1 MAAQS
6 CLSLPAKPN
15 SNYHPPS
22 PPRGPSV
29 ARAFPL
35 WPKHHAR
42 RLEPQ
47 ANPSAELRAWP
58 AALSMIRER
67 IFFFQ
72 LWLSVLCM
80 HVSETPEPADPEW
93 SLNRCPGKSVYRIP
107 VISSAPPRP
116 PSLSPPSF
124 LLDRPEFPA
133 LLPLEG
139 PGGTGKGTRCPSLG
153 IFGLLFP
160 AQEAWMATPRSSDLY
175 SRVPTTLNS
184 LVWALD
190 PRDGERER
198 VSRSTSRAKAT
209 GRGTDDLV
217 AGRPLCVGSLRKPNY
232 SFSFVRYL
240 GSGLGGPHALL
251 GRAASHAP
259 EPEPSAEQS
268 CPPPNP
274 RLPRALLPSHRRPDL
289 EN

>member
-93 SLNRCPGKSVYRIP
+93 SLNRCPDTWDPAWVSP
-107 VISSAPPRP
+107 QQQHN
-116 PSLSPPSF
+116 SPPMSVSAAGGRAGVAHTRF
-124 LLDRPEFPA
+124 LVVR
-133 LLPLEG
+133 LL
-139 PGGTGKGTRCPSLG
+139 
-153 IFGLLFP
+153 
-160 AQEAWMATPRSSDLY
+160 TPRSPSPAP
-175 SRVPTTLNS
+175 SRAALPPTPACQEPSCPATGAPTWRTKRAPGWGAGRILPAESLTLNGH
-184 LVWALD
+184 
-190 PRDGERER
+190 R
-198 VSRSTSRAKAT
+198 
-209 GRGTDDLV
+209 
-217 AGRPLCVGSLRKPNY
+217 GSLGTRTHLKGLSP
-232 SFSFVRYL
+232 
-240 GSGLGGPHALL
+240 SGL
-251 GRAASHAP
+251 
-259 EPEPSAEQS
+259 
-268 CPPPNP
+268 
-274 RLPRALLPSHRRPDL
+274 
-289 EN
+289 

>member
-93 SLNRCPGKSVYRIP
+93 SLNRCP
-107 VISSAPPRP
+107 
-116 PSLSPPSF
+116 
-124 LLDRPEFPA
+124 
-133 LLPLEG
+133 
-139 PGGTGKGTRCPSLG
+139 
-153 IFGLLFP
+153 
-160 AQEAWMATPRSSDLY
+160 
-175 SRVPTTLNS
+175 
-184 LVWALD
+184 VWALD